1 MDFLLLVNNS
11 GTFFVSRGFKPVEVL
26 KMDEENP
33 LPLTGKGVREKAML
47 FMAFSA
53 LLLSIFLLAADN
65 PVFPPDYSVVAP
77 NYAVVVPDYAMA
89 GPDNT
94 VAGLDYTIVAPDYY
108 TAAPVQAVAGPDYA
122 VQSAYHSEISSA
134 GVEEYLDVAYAIEES
149 TPRRRGYKENTLPSR
164 SGYNFDYVRSFYVGA
179 TAYCPGTPGSGC
191 PLDEQGRSLCTGSY
205 NDGYT
210 ATGSR
215 AAAGD
220 GSLENPHIIAVDP
233 AVIPLYSLIY
243 LEGYGFARALDRG
256 GAIRGLR
263 IDILFDRHAD
273 AVKFGRRQ
281 VKVYLFP

>member
-1 MDFLLLVNNS
+1 
-11 GTFFVSRGFKPVEVL
+11 
-26 KMDEENP
+26 MDEENP
-33 LPLTGKGVREKAML
+33 LPLKRKGVRGKAML

-53 LLLSIFLLAADN
+53 LLLSILLLAAGN
-65 PVFPPDYSVVAP
+65 PVFPPD
-77 NYAVVVPDYAMA
+77 YAVVVPDYALA

-94 VAGLDYTIVAPDYY
+94 VAGLDYTI
-108 TAAPVQAVAGPDYA
+108 AAPVKAVAGPDYA
-122 VQSAYHSEISSA
+122 VRSGDHAEVSSA
-134 GVEEYLDVAYAIEES
+134 GAEEYPGVAYVIRES
-149 TPRRRGYKENTLPSR
+149 IPRRRGYKENTLPSR
-164 SGYNFDYVRSFYVGA
+164 GGYNFDFVRSFYVEA

-215 AAAGD
+215 AFAGD
-220 GSLENPHIIAVDP
+220 GSLENPHLIAVDP

-281 VKVYLFP
+281 VKVYLFPQQ